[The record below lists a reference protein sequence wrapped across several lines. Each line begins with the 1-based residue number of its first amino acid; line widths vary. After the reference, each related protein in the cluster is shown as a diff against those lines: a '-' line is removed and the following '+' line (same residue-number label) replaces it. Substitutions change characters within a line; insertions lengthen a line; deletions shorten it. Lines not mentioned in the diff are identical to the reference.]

1 MRGIV
6 LTYVDCI
13 RNQRKI
19 TKSAEKVAVVNKNT
33 NFFWYGKLLIKV
45 RR

>member
-19 TKSAEKVAVVNKNT
+19 TKSAEKVAVVNSGQ
-33 NFFWYGKLLIKV
+33 FFLKW
-45 RR
+45 

>member
-13 RNQRKI
+13 RNQRKMR
-19 TKSAEKVAVVNKNT
+19 KSTLETHYK
-33 NFFWYGKLLIKV
+33 Y
-45 RR
+45 

>member
-13 RNQRKI
+13 RNQRKMHNSALE
-19 TKSAEKVAVVNKNT
+19 THYKS
-33 NFFWYGKLLIKV
+33 
-45 RR
+45 